1 MNETDESTFDSA
13 PPQFGLIDLVD
24 AFTAFRH
31 EFRSQVK
38 ESRTTNEKL
47 REVSRQ
53 IAEVIHGLQRPAS
66 EASDQVDASARFVM
80 TLIEFDIQWTRAVD
94 AAVRN
99 DQHLQKQQELSAR
112 AFTDAVAGL
121 SSWQR
126 WLAGPL
132 IRRYRN
138 APPVIDQE
146 SSAMTEGLV
155 ILLSRLRQVLTEYQI
170 ERIDTLG
177 QPFDAELMRSI
188 GTMESAS
195 VPAGHVAQQLA
206 PAYRRLGKVI
216 RYADVR
222 VVSLLHKGIEDHEFS

>member
-31 EFRSQVK
+31 EVRSQVK
-38 ESRTTNEKL
+38 ESRTTNESL
-47 REVSRQ
+47 QGVSGQ
-53 IAEVIHGLQRPAS
+53 IAEVLNALQRPAS
-66 EASDQVDASARFVM
+66 KSSDQVDASARFAM

-99 DQHLQKQQELSAR
+99 DQHLQQQQELSGR

-121 SSWQR
+121 SAWQR

-132 IRRYRN
+132 IRHYQN
-138 APPVIDQE
+138 GPPIIDQD
-146 SSAMTEGLV
+146 SSAMTEGLI

-188 GTMESAS
+188 GTVENAS

-206 PAYRRLGKVI
+206 PAYRRQGKVI

-222 VVSLLHKGIEDHEFS
+222 VVSAS